1 MESPVLVVCPYCDFI
16 FEHFTCEIFRDHLQS
31 IHNIHKSLDIL
42 VEFSFKAIN
51 KGICEIILKIYELS
65 ALANFGE
72 SAKNDL
78 WILFLFF
85 PETDESC
92 LDCVSPEP
100 LAPAAP
106 VALPENTSNIE
117 SEDELEEEETK
128 SEDPIN
134 EEKTVPKDAD
144 AVVHQP
150 SKPDDEEKEIN
161 TSEGNLD
168 SQNTTEGNNCHDSE
182 SGDVVVKPSTENV
195 PKDKIDDEAVTKVK
209 EGMFKI
215 IFT

>member
-1 MESPVLVVCPYCDFI
+1 MFSPG
-16 FEHFTCEIFRDHLQS
+16 
-31 IHNIHKSLDIL
+31 
-42 VEFSFKAIN
+42 A
-51 KGICEIILKIYELS
+51 
-65 ALANFGE
+65 
-72 SAKNDL
+72 
-78 WILFLFF
+78 
-85 PETDESC
+85 DESR

-106 VALPENTSNIE
+106 VTLPENLSDIE

-161 TSEGNLD
+161 TNEGNLD

-182 SGDVVVKPSTENV
+182 SGDVVVKLSTENV
-195 PKDKIDDEAVTKVK
+195 PEDKIDDEAVTEVK